1 VVVAGNKAAV
11 DRGCALAKE
20 KGAKRALPLPVSV
33 PSHCVLMQPAAEK
46 LAAALADIEIKAP
59 AVPVLH
65 NADVAAYTDPDA
77 IRDALAR
84 QLHKPVRWVETVQAM
99 GREGVQMIA
108 ECGPG
113 KVLAGLNKRIL
124 DNVPTL
130 AITDGAALE
139 DVLAKSRGE

>member
-1 VVVAGNKAAV
+1 M
-11 DRGCALAKE
+11 R
-20 KGAKRALPLPVSV
+20 
-33 PSHCVLMQPAAEK
+33 PAAEK
-46 LAAALADIEIKAP
+46 LAAALTGMEIQAP

-65 NADVAAYTDPDA
+65 NADVVAYSDPTA

-84 QLHKPVRWVETVQAM
+84 QLYMPVRWVETVQAM
-99 GREGVQMIA
+99 GREGIQLIG

-130 AITDGAALE
+130 ALTDTASLEALL
-139 DVLAKSRGE
+139 VKSRES